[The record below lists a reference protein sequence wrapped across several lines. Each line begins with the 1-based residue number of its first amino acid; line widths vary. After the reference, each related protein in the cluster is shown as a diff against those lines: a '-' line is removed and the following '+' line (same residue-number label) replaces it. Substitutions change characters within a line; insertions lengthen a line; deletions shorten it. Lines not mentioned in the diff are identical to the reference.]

1 MTFLEAAYR
10 ILKEEKKPLHFR
22 KITEMAIQRGLIE
35 TEGQSPE
42 LTMHAV
48 LSRDIK
54 NKGRNS
60 LFVKDNKRRGFF
72 RLRKVANEILRF
84 QLSLWEK
91 GEIVEPEEKIKNT
104 NLFIGKAG
112 EYLVAGELL
121 FRGFNATILPVD
133 IGMDIIAEKKNKIF
147 SIQVKTS
154 NNRSSRY
161 NFNIRVSSFEKNYS
175 GYTFYIFVL
184 RDNERQ
190 EFMIF
195 PHRDVSKWIK
205 KKLIKK
211 TSDRKYY
218 LVPIVKREGQKYFL
232 RNYDITSYIN
242 NWKLIQGK

>member
-1 MTFLEAAYR
+1 MTFLEAAYK
-10 ILKEEKKPLHFR
+10 ILKKKKPLHF
-22 KITEMAIQRGLIE
+22 KEITRIAIQEGMIE
-35 TEGQSPE
+35 TEGESPE
-42 LTMHAV
+42 LTMHAL

-54 NKGRNS
+54 TKNKNS
-60 LFVKDNKRRGFF
+60 LFIKDDRRRGFF
-72 RLRKVANEILRF
+72 SLRKVSKEILHF
-84 QLSLWEK
+84 QLSLWK
-91 GEIVEPEEKIKNT
+91 KEETPDFKNKIENS

-154 NNRSSRY
+154 NNRNYRY
-161 NFNIRVSSFEKNYS
+161 NFNIRVSSFEKDYS

-184 RDNERQ
+184 RDNKKQ

-195 PHRDVSKWIK
+195 PYRDIFEWIK

-218 LVPIVKREGQKYFL
+218 LVPIVKQENQKYFL
-232 RNYDITSYIN
+232 KGYDISSYVN
-242 NWKLIQGK
+242 NWKSIQGK